1 MDCTIRWAGSDTMS
15 FIAETGSGHSFVMDG
30 APEWGG
36 RNLGPRPMETVL
48 SGAAACTAYDVVL
61 ILRKSGL
68 KILGCEVIT
77 TSERAQT
84 DPKVFTKIHLHFRIT
99 GIDLKASLVERA
111 ISLSQSKYC
120 SATKMLGAT
129 AEITHA
135 YELLEINS

>member
-30 APEWGG
+30 APEGGG